1 MSICLILRD
10 FTTINSSLKYH
21 LMNTATTTGNS
32 PQLTQCRQHRMSK
45 ESKTEHNLAF
55 KNSLDGAQQKE
66 AMQRLKHFTQVYIDQ
81 QLKN

>member
-1 MSICLILRD
+1 
-10 FTTINSSLKYH
+10 
-21 LMNTATTTGNS
+21 
-32 PQLTQCRQHRMSK
+32 MSK